1 MKVAQYSVGGK
12 SPLLFISGPCVI
24 ESLDHALRCANQLQ
38 EICSDTPLVFKA
50 SFDKANRSSITSY
63 RGPGIEEGLEIL
75 ARVKKETGLPVTTD
89 IHLPNQAAAVAEV
102 CDILQIPAFLCRQTD
117 LLIAAASTGLPVNVK
132 KGQFLAPWD
141 MKPVVEKL
149 KSGGTSD
156 IMLTDRGTCFGYNNL
171 VTDIRSI
178 PIMHDLGHPVCFDA
192 THSAQLPRCKRH
204 AHRWATG
211 NLFRHLP
218 KRLLP
223 QEQMLFLWKRTTTQ
237 ALPCAMQQQFF
248 PLKELPQLLDH
259 LLRLY
264 ALTHSL

>member
-1 MKVAQYSVGGK
+1 MKVAQYNVGGK

-24 ESLDHALRCANQLQ
+24 ESLEHALMCAKRLQ
-38 EICSDTPLVFKA
+38 EICGDTPLIFKA

-63 RGPGIEEGLEIL
+63 RGPGIEEGLEVL

-89 IHLPNQAAAVAEV
+89 IHMPEQAALAAEV

-117 LLIAAASTGLPVNVK
+117 LLIAAANTGLPVNVK

-149 KSGGTSD
+149 KSGGCEE

-192 THSAQLPRCKRH
+192 THSAQLPSAAGTHTGGNREYIPTLAKAAIAAGANALFMETHDNPSAAMCD
-204 AHRWATG
+204 AATVY
-211 NLFRHLP
+211 
-218 KRLLP
+218 
-223 QEQMLFLWKRTTTQ
+223 
-237 ALPCAMQQQFF
+237 
-248 PLKELPQLLDH
+248 PLKELPSLLDH
-259 LLRLY
+259 LLRL
-264 ALTHSL
+264 